1 MVKKLYSKSRPETEI
16 QKIRRL
22 FPNYDKTKL
31 KAEYSVDGK
40 IIKIETDNVAL
51 QNILKLEG
59 FTET

>member
-31 KAEYSVDGK
+31 KSEYSVDGK
-40 IIKIETDNVAL
+40 IINIETDNVAL